1 VPAHQPRQGTK
12 PAASTGQPKPIR
24 SEQSA
29 PSLPPVPAPKAK
41 PLNTAAQLWAG
52 VDIDRSLEMSMKEVE
67 ERLAEEDVTNA
78 GAADLADEVH
88 AQNREA
94 AEKEEKA
101 RPGLSKAWDGMKAQL
116 HKFASPSAQ
125 KGQVQ
130 GQQGGA
136 VKEQASAPVKA
147 PVAAPARPA
156 SAASAA
162 NLRAVQ
168 KNMLAGSMRSEKL
181 PDAFSL
187 LKEAKEAGVL
197 FVEDSQREGHA
208 EELEDPE
215 LSAAVEECIRIC
227 FGVRGILRIGAG
239 RNDLAEPIIVVS
251 TSHGFSESS
260 LAKVPESVH
269 RFPTLIAIPFD
280 LLPLK
285 RDFAK

>member
-1 VPAHQPRQGTK
+1 VPAHQPRQGTRA
-12 PAASTGQPKPIR
+12 AASTGQPKPIR
-24 SEQSA
+24 ADQSA
-29 PSLPPVPAPKAK
+29 SSLPPVPPPRAR
-41 PLNTAAQLWAG
+41 PLNTAAQLWSG

-78 GAADLADEVH
+78 GASEAADEVH

-94 AEKEEKA
+94 AEKEEQAK
-101 RPGLSKAWDGMKAQL
+101 PGLSKAWDGMKAQL
-116 HKFASPSAQ
+116 HRFASSSAQ
-125 KGQVQ
+125 KGQVP
-130 GQQGGA
+130 GQPGGA
-136 VKEQASAPVKA
+136 VKEQAGAPVKA
-147 PVAAPARPA
+147 AVAAPARPA
-156 SAASAA
+156 TAASAA

-215 LSAAVEECIRIC
+215 LAAAVEECIRVC

-239 RNDLAEPIIVVS
+239 RNGLDEPIIVV
-251 TSHGFSESS
+251 TTCHGFSESS

-269 RFPTLIAIPFD
+269 RFATLIAIPFD

-285 RDFAK
+285 RDTAK